1 MTIWAILPAAGVGR
15 RMESSIPKQYLML
28 AGKPVIQHSIEKLL
42 QVNGL
47 AGLVVV
53 LHPEDSHFSGLSIA
67 KEKIIRAAG
76 GETRQQ
82 SVLNGLQ
89 AISDQAGA
97 NDWVLVHDAVR
108 PCALVND
115 IECLLG
121 SVTSHAAGGLLATP
135 QDNTLKIADQAG
147 RVEKTVDRS
156 QYWQALTPQVFRYA
170 VLLKAMSDAVSG
182 GLAVTDEASAVEA
195 GGYSPLLVN
204 GDHNNIKLTRESD
217 LLLAEAIL
225 SRQQQKQ

>member
-1 MTIWAILPAAGVGR
+1 MTFWAILPAAGLGR
-15 RMESSIPKQYLML
+15 RMESSVPKQYLTL

-42 QVNGL
+42 QVDGL
-47 AGLVVV
+47 AGLVVA
-53 LHPEDSHFSGLSIA
+53 LHPEDSQFSKLDIP
-67 KEKIIRAAG
+67 KEKIILATG

-89 AISDQAGA
+89 AISEQAEA

-108 PCALVND
+108 PCVLVND

-121 SVTSHAAGGLLATP
+121 SVANHAVGGLLATP
-135 QDNTLKIADQAG
+135 QDNTLKIANLAG
-147 RVEKTVDRS
+147 QVEKTVDRS

-170 VLLKAMSDAVSG
+170 VLLEAIGDAVSG
-182 GLAVTDEASAVEA
+182 KLAITDEASALEA
-195 GGYSPLLVN
+195 KGYSPLLVN
-204 GDHNNIKLTRESD
+204 GDRNNIKLTRESD

-225 SRQQQKQ
+225 LKQQEKQ